1 MGSNEVVARRL
12 WQLLRIAVAVW
23 VAAGIVLILV
33 SDDAGLNVFSTS
45 SPSGWEDILGKAQ
58 FIAYRIG
65 LGSLALLAGLWL
77 STRQLSKPE

>member
-1 MGSNEVVARRL
+1 VGSNELVARRL

-33 SDDAGLNVFSTS
+33 SDEAGIDVFSTYN
-45 SPSGWEDILGKAQ
+45 PSGWEDALGKAQ

-65 LGSLALLAGLWL
+65 FGSLALLAGLWL
-77 STRQLSKPE
+77 STRMLSKPE